1 MANRSM
7 AVSYLPPLARLRL
20 SQKPYGVN
28 FLITP
33 TTAFWTPFTWTL
45 PLAIAFLLAVSAT
58 LLSWL
63 IGLLITIGRLDT
75 NPYRQT
81 AFSRPFASFVRRL
94 APLPVVFTVTATQN
108 YSAPLYLSI
117 SSTTLQRLYLLPQ
130 NANLQMVSSN
140 LIGK

>member
-20 SQKPYGVN
+20 SQKPNGVN

-45 PLAIAFLLAVSAT
+45 PLVIVFLLVVSAR

-63 IGLLITIGRLDT
+63 IGLLVTIGRLDL
-75 NPYRQT
+75 NPYCRT

-94 APLPVVFTVTATQN
+94 VPLPVVFTVTAVQN
-108 YSAPLYLSI
+108 YLGPLYLSI
-117 SSTTLQRLYLLPQ
+117 SLIIIQRLYLLSRPT
-130 NANLQMVSSN
+130 N
-140 LIGK
+140 

>member
-7 AVSYLPPLARLRL
+7 AVSYLPPLAHLRL
-20 SQKPYGVN
+20 SQKPIGVN

-45 PLAIAFLLAVSAT
+45 PLVIVFLLVVSAR

-63 IGLLITIGRLDT
+63 IGLLVTIGRLDL
-75 NPYRQT
+75 NPYCRT

-94 APLPVVFTVTATQN
+94 VPLPVVFTVTAVQN
-108 YSAPLYLSI
+108 YLGPLYLSI
-117 SSTTLQRLYLLPQ
+117 SLIIIQRLYLLSRPT
-130 NANLQMVSSN
+130 N
-140 LIGK
+140 